1 MATTIIRP
9 DAVSSDSGFDQTG
22 SSLLSRINDNN
33 TSTFVVNNVTTGE
46 FQVSFD
52 NDSTYSGATINN
64 IVVSVSGN
72 TINSKVSSATLDLVL
87 RDSSGTIQTLAL
99 GFTPTF
105 ATKSGTAYS
114 TNLTPSVVDSLIL
127 SGGVLQAGFQLKEVF
142 ITVDYTAAVVTTPF
156 VGMKSGKYKIVSG
169 KIKI

>member
-33 TSTFVVNNVTTGE
+33 TSTFVVNNTTTGE
-46 FQVSFD
+46 FSVSFD
-52 NDSTYSGATINN
+52 NDSAYSGATINN

-87 RDSSGTIQTLAL
+87 RDSSGTIQELTL

-105 ATKSGTAYS
+105 STESGTAYS

-127 SGGVLQAGFQLKEVF
+127 SGGVEQAGFQLKEVF